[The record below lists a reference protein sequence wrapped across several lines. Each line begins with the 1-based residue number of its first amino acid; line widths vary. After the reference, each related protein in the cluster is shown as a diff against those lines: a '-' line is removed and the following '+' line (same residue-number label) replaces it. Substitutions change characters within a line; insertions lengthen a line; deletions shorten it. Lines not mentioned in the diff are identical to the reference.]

1 MHCNNKNNN
10 KNKNNNNNNN
20 NNMGRLILGAI
31 ILLIPLKSMKHSIEK
46 VAVYKVTG
54 F

>member
-1 MHCNNKNNN
+1 MHCNNKNNY
-10 KNKNNNNNNN
+10 KNKNNNN

-46 VAVYKVTG
+46 VAVYKVIG